1 MNTCSRFGG
10 DTVPTSVRLSEE
22 TNQRLDRLVKR
33 TGRSKAFYLRQLIE
47 SGLDQLEYEYDI
59 LQDVSDYRAGK
70 LETYSIEKVREN
82 YGLED

>member
-1 MNTCSRFGG
+1 
-10 DTVPTSVRLSEE
+10 VPTSVRLSEE
-22 TNQRLDRLVKR
+22 TNQRLDRLIKR
-33 TGRSKAFYLRQLIE
+33 TGHSKAFYLRQLIE

-70 LETYSIEKVREN
+70 LETYSIGQVRET